1 MIISIK
7 RFGAIAV
14 INCMKTTIIHVK
26 IQSLRLPIL
35 SPYPEHNEP
44 PYKKYNLCKQQKLVM
59 IKNLE

>member
-1 MIISIK
+1 
-7 RFGAIAV
+7 
-14 INCMKTTIIHVK
+14 MKTTIIHVK

-44 PYKKYNLCKQQKLVM
+44 PNKKYNLCKQQKLVM